1 MYILNLYVILGV
13 INNCSITFYE
23 NKNNEN
29 KNNEN
34 KNNTNENNTNENNTN
49 ENNTIVKNICSYT
62 YQFCIFA
69 LLLYN
74 PIYHLLNNNNIYNI
88 GFILYKFNYVV
99 HFLFLYINFHKIL
112 KYKYLDN
119 KNFNIILILSQIVIL
134 CSFIVNTYLMYKFK
148 FISYSLSWFFH
159 ILINLSEFYGIFI
172 YINSIILFI
181 LIFIKL
187 SQDIYIIK
195 IELENN
201 ITYNKKK
208 GLIKFFHNIIN
219 LKNISTYTICD
230 FNYILNL
237 FTLINIFSI
246 GLIYNIYSDLSYNR
260 KIYFYILCSYFL
272 IIEIICL
279 SIILFI
285 SKTRQNIFSKIYN
298 PLFINKFIKKYDL
311 NTFNDSFDIELDIN
325 SISVNDITLYNI
337 LEDNSTSIDWIILNI
352 TLTTKWM
359 DFNLFGVEIHSLN
372 CIAKILFIITLFYKI
387 IQL

>member
-1 MYILNLYVILGV
+1 
-13 INNCSITFYE
+13 
-23 NKNNEN
+23 
-29 KNNEN
+29 
-34 KNNTNENNTNENNTN
+34 
-49 ENNTIVKNICSYT
+49 
-62 YQFCIFA
+62 
-69 LLLYN
+69 
-74 PIYHLLNNNNIYNI
+74 
-88 GFILYKFNYVV
+88 
-99 HFLFLYINFHKIL
+99 
-112 KYKYLDN
+112 
-119 KNFNIILILSQIVIL
+119 
-134 CSFIVNTYLMYKFK
+134 MYKFK